1 MRFGVLGPLSVSPD
15 GGAVS
20 LGGRKQRTLLAMLLL
35 HANVIVPRDDLVDAL
50 WGERLPPSA
59 SDSLDTY
66 VYRLRKQL
74 GSARLLRERG
84 GYRLL
89 VGPGELDVDRFEDLV
104 ARARHATDTGDHRA
118 AGALLTEALGLW
130 RGPAW
135 ADHLDHPAV
144 VAEADRLEERR
155 LDALESRLEAQLAS
169 GAGAELVSELEQ
181 LVGEHPLRERL
192 LAALML
198 ALYRAGRQTEALEVF
213 QAARQ
218 RLLDELGLELGPEL
232 RELQRRILQHDPTL
246 AAPRRFPSTSG
257 RGSRRARAAVVG
269 LAAVAAVVIV
279 AFLLS
284 AARGATRGRS
294 LPA

>member
-1 MRFGVLGPLSVSPD
+1 M
-15 GGAVS
+15 
-20 LGGRKQRTLLAMLLL
+20 
-35 HANVIVPRDDLVDAL
+35 DAL

-74 GSARLLRERG
+74 GSDRLLRERG

-104 ARARHATDTGDHRA
+104 ARARYATDTGDHRA

-155 LDALESRLEAQLAS
+155 LDALESRLEAELAS

-232 RELQRRILQHDPTL
+232 RELQQRILQHDPTL
-246 AAPRRFPSTSG
+246 GGAAPISVDVWSWQPARACCRRRSG
-257 RGSRRARAAVVG
+257 RTCGRRDRRVPAE
-269 LAAVAAVVIV
+269 
-279 AFLLS
+279 
-284 AARGATRGRS
+284 RGRGEPPGGRS